1 MVSAKI
7 LAGRPYP
14 LGAAAD
20 AHGTNFAV
28 SSNGDEVRLCLFDAQ
43 GAETQLVLPERDG
56 DVWHGFV
63 PGVTAGQAYG
73 FRVSGPYEPARGLR
87 YNPAKL
93 LLDPYARAI
102 AGEVRFGPELLD
114 YATDNP
120 HAPSQLDSA
129 DHMPRSLV
137 TAPATRPITPGPAH
151 ALADMILYEVH
162 VRGFTANHPDVPP
175 ELRGTYAG
183 LAHEAAIEHLVSLG
197 VTAVELLP
205 VHHNVP
211 ESFLVERGLRNYWGY
226 NTIGFFAPH
235 AAYSAAVRAG
245 QPGGQVAEFRDMVNA
260 LHAAGFEVL
269 LDVVFNHTAEAG
281 AGGPTLCHRGLD
293 NAAYYRLDPADPS
306 RYIDTTGCGNS
317 LNTADATTLRM
328 IMDSLRYWVSEMGV
342 DGFRFDLAPTLGR
355 EDGEF
360 DPYSAFF
367 DVVSQD
373 PVVSQVKLI
382 AEPWD
387 VGRFDSYD
395 IGRFP
400 PLWSEWNGRYR
411 DTVRDWWRSHDG
423 LLPDFATRLCGSAD
437 LYDRPDDGRRPS
449 ASVNFITVHDGFT
462 LNDLVS
468 YDGKHNEAN
477 TEGNR
482 DGTDDNRSWNC
493 GAEGPSTDPDVLAL
507 RARQK
512 RAFLVTLLLSAGIP
526 LLLGG
531 DELGR
536 TQRGNN
542 NAYCQDNEITWFD
555 WTAIDHDLLQ
565 FAKRLIALRRGH
577 PVFRRRRYLTG
588 KAAADL
594 RWFIPSGAEMT
605 DANWSDPGARSVALF
620 IDGSTDPDIG
630 PDGTAMLD
638 DDFLMLIN
646 AWWEP
651 LTFSVP
657 ADFAA
662 RRWDIV
668 CDTYDPAREGAVG
681 QQVTVGPRS
690 AAVLQSRFGV
700 SDATPPDPTTL

>member
-1 MVSAKI
+1 MSATI
-7 LAGRPYP
+7 LPGRPAP
-14 LGAAAD
+14 LGATPGPQ
-20 AHGTNFAV
+20 GTNFAV
-28 SSNGDEVRLCLFDAQ
+28 SSNGDEVRLCLFSGD
-43 GAETQLVLPERDG
+43 GSETQLLLPERDG

-63 PGVTAGQAYG
+63 PGVAPGQAYG
-73 FRVSGPYEPARGLR
+73 YRVSGPYDRARGQR

-102 AGEVRFGPELLD
+102 HGDVRFGPELLD
-114 YATDNP
+114 YAMDNAG
-120 HAPSQLDSA
+120 APSPLDSA
-129 DHMPRSLV
+129 GQMPRSLV
-137 TAPATRPITPGPAH
+137 TAPASTPLSPGPGH
-151 ALADMILYEVH
+151 ALADTILYEVH
-162 VRGFTANHPDVPP
+162 VRGFTAKHPGVPP

-183 LAHEAAIEHLVSLG
+183 LAHEAAVQHLVDLG
-197 VTAVELLP
+197 VTTVELLP
-205 VHHNVP
+205 IHHNVP
-211 ESFLVERGLRNYWGY
+211 ESFLVERGLTNYWGY

-245 QPGGQVAEFRDMVNA
+245 RPGGQVEEFRNMVAA
-260 LHAAGFEVL
+260 LHAAGLEVV
-269 LDVVFNHTAEAG
+269 LDVVFNHTAEGG

-293 NAAYYRLDPADPS
+293 NAAYYRLEPSDLS
-306 RYIDTTGCGNS
+306 RYVDTTGCGNS

-355 EDGEF
+355 EDGDF
-360 DPYSAFF
+360 DPFSAFF
-367 DVVSQD
+367 DTVGQD

-387 VGRFDSYD
+387 VGRMDSYD

-400 PLWSEWNGRYR
+400 PLWSEWNGRFR

-437 LYDRPDDGRRPS
+437 IYDRPDEGRRPS
-449 ASVNFITVHDGFT
+449 ASVNFVTVHDGFT

-468 YDGKHNEAN
+468 YDRKHNEAN
-477 TEGNR
+477 TENNR

-493 GAEGPSTDPDVLAL
+493 GAEGPTGDTDVNAL

-512 RAFLVTLLLSAGIP
+512 RAFLATLLLSAGVP

-555 WTAIDHDLLQ
+555 WSAVDEDLLR
-565 FAKRLIALRRGH
+565 FTKELIALRRGH

-594 RWFIPSGAEMT
+594 RWFTPAGTQMTAE
-605 DANWSDPGARSVALF
+605 DWADPDARSVALF
-620 IDGSTDPDIG
+620 IDGATDPDVG
-630 PDGTAMLD
+630 PDGTPMVD
-638 DDFLMLIN
+638 NDFLILVN

-651 LTFSVP
+651 LTFAVP
-657 ADFAA
+657 VNLPA
-662 RRWDIV
+662 RRWDVV
-668 CDTYDPAREGAVG
+668 CDTFDPARKVAVA
-681 QQVTVGPRS
+681 QELTVGPRS
-690 AAVLQSRFGV
+690 TVILQSPSSG
-700 SDATPPDPTTL
+700 DMAIHGGGH